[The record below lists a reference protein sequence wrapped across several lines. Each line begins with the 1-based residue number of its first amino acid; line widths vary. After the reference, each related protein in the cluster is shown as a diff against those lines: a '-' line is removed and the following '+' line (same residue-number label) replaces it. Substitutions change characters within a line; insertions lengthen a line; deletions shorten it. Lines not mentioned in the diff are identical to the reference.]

1 MKLFDTLRRRRE
13 ERHLDAEGRYWALVE
28 ALTGDDAKPT
38 PKTVDETESV
48 LAATGRTLDELTAHV
63 DLLRQHRQHQGA
75 PAAVTDAHRAVRAAL
90 AEVQEHVRVHEAA
103 EAEWRTQH
111 AALQRAVR
119 VAESQ
124 HRAAEEQERQLRQ
137 LEIRLH
143 NARRSRPIDVGATP
157 EARAARLAADLREA
171 DDEVE
176 RTRRAVDECRARGD
190 DAGLP
195 AAKMPWR
202 AAVERQNE
210 LRAALEAVGGSVS

>member
-1 MKLFDTLRRRRE
+1 MSLFDTLRRRRE
-13 ERHLDAEGRYWALVE
+13 ERHADAETRYWALAE
-28 ALTGDDAKPT
+28 ALAAADAKPT
-38 PKTVDETESV
+38 QQLVEDAEGL
-48 LAATGRTLDELTAHV
+48 LAATGRALDELTAHV

-75 PAAVTDAHRAVRAAL
+75 PAAVADAHRAVRAAL
-90 AEVQEHVRVHEAA
+90 AEAQEHVRAHEVA

-111 AALQRAVR
+111 AALQQAVR

-137 LEIRLH
+137 LEIQLH
-143 NARRSRPIDVGATP
+143 NARRTRPIDSAATP